1 MIVFNRVCKNGLKN
15 LSFNIN
21 RGEFVYIYDASERV
35 LEMLRDLMSGKEKPE
50 SGVISWLNCYNF
62 NPELLKGDIGVV
74 FKDNILLPDR
84 TLAENLQFIMEI
96 KGLNRA
102 HFNLRLIRV
111 LNIVGLEGYQNFRP
125 GELLGHQLVRANI
138 AQALLN
144 YPSILILEDPSSRL
158 DEVNSQAIIH
168 LLKKINR
175 LSLTVILLSS
185 DKRLVLGDDIRVI
198 RLEKGRRNEKK
209 KGFYA

>member
-35 LEMLRDLMSGKEKPE
+35 LEVLRDLMSGKEKPE
-50 SGVISWLNCYNF
+50 SGVIRWLNCYNF

-96 KGLNRA
+96 KGLNRGY
-102 HFNLRLIRV
+102 FNLRLIRV